1 MGGVTR
7 ARGRGLV
14 RVRDLDETPALAA
27 GSGAADGRGQEL
39 WGSLLILP
47 FSQVG
52 RKRGHQLGWRC
63 APPLSSYSTAAPHT
77 VFEKRVCVRL
87 CSVCS
92 FVSEQA
98 PYKVASGMGTLGG
111 WRLAP
116 GLQDGRG
123 WSVFTLWRPGEGA
136 WGRRWERARRERG
149 AVHPHIQ
156 GGAPLLP
163 PAPGRFHPGV
173 CWGDRWGDWG
183 ETRQAPRTG

>member
-1 MGGVTR
+1 MS
-7 ARGRGLV
+7 GRF
-14 RVRDLDETPALAA
+14 
-27 GSGAADGRGQEL
+27 
-39 WGSLLILP
+39 WGSRRTGAGTLG
-47 FSQVG
+47 FSSDSSIFSG
-52 RKRGHQLGWRC
+52 RQEARSSAGVEVRT
-63 APPLSSYSTAAPHT
+63 PLSSYSTAAPHT

-92 FVSEQA
+92 FVSKQA